1 MFCLTKLVYLN
12 QILFFT
18 SKKYI
23 YEILV
28 ITMEA
33 CVAWRHYMSQQL
45 HGCNNSQLGDDL
57 QDHNG

>member
-1 MFCLTKLVYLN
+1 MFCLTKLVYLS
-12 QILFFT
+12 Q
-18 SKKYI
+18 KKFHIKKNI